1 MFYYEVAT
9 AGNTRGSTSI
19 FTYESLFDLQIGTIV
34 TVKIRNKTC
43 LGFIVKNASKPS
55 FKTNALDTY
64 EPSIVLPVQLVST
77 FDALR
82 KLYPFSESQLAGLFT
97 PPPAPKKSLQLE
109 SMKVMEPQPIPP
121 LNTDQAKAV
130 KMVTSS
136 SANSLLFGDT
146 GTGKTRMYLHLI
158 QDTINSGKNV
168 ILLAPEIGLATYLH
182 EEIRAYFPGSILY
195 HSGLTPKERYMAW
208 IKASEAESGM
218 LVVGPRSAL
227 SLPLKS
233 IGLIILDEAHDT
245 SYRQDSAPYLH
256 AKVLAAVIA
265 KHHGAKCVYGTATPN
280 IVDYFGATQL
290 NNPIVEIK
298 TRAVQSENSALIKV
312 VDYADETERSAG
324 SLLKSSLVAISEAI
338 KQGGQALVLVNRRGT
353 ARYVSCESCG
363 NEERCSVCDHLV
375 VYHHDTYELRCHFC
389 GARYPVP
396 SKCSA
401 CGSFEIK
408 MRSYGTKAITEE
420 LTRLF
425 PDVII
430 KRFDT
435 DTTKKD
441 HLHQHTESVKDGSVQ
456 IVVGTQMI
464 AKGLDLPKLRSLVVL
479 SASSGNGYGGEERDF
494 QLLYQVL
501 GRATRGHQNTKVII
515 QTATPDAKVIQD
527 ASNRDYST
535 FYARELIERKAF
547 FYPPYYHMMVVHIS
561 RKTAK
566 GAASA
571 GLAVQKKI
579 SSTHSGVSVSSAMP
593 DITERIGTQY
603 NWHLLVKSPK
613 RSRLVD
619 IAIDLGT
626 GYLCELDPIDT
637 P

>member
-9 AGNTRGSTSI
+9 AGNTRGTTSI
-19 FTYESLFDLQIGTIV
+19 FTYESSLDLVNGTIV
-34 TVKIRNKTC
+34 KVSIRGKTC

-55 FKTNALDTY
+55 FKTNALDIY
-64 EPSIVLPVQLVST
+64 IPASVLPLEIVST
-77 FDALR
+77 FNDLR
-82 KLYPFSESQLAGLFT
+82 ELYPFSESQLAGLFA
-97 PPPAPKKSLQLE
+97 PPPAPKKISQPEPE
-109 SMKVMEPQPIPP
+109 SIAGQPIPE
-121 LNTDQAKAV
+121 LNVDQAKV
-130 KMVTSS
+130 VSLLFSS
-136 SANSLLFGDT
+136 SSNSILFGDT
-146 GTGKTRMYLHLI
+146 GTGKTRMYMHLI
-158 QDTINSGKNV
+158 QKFINSGKNV
-168 ILLAPEIGLATYLH
+168 VLLAPEIGLATYLF
-182 EEIRAYFPGSILY
+182 EEIRAYFPDSILY
-195 HSGLTPKERYMAW
+195 HSGLTPKQRYDAW
-208 IKASEAESGM
+208 VKSANTKSGF
-218 LVVGPRSAL
+218 LIVGPRSAL
-227 SLPLKS
+227 SLPLKD

-256 AKVLAAVIA
+256 AKILSAVLA
-265 KHHGAKCVYGTATPN
+265 KHHSAKCVYGTATPN
-280 IVDYFGATQL
+280 VVDYFGASQL

-298 TRAVQSENSALIKV
+298 TRAVQSENKASIKV

-324 SLLKSSLVAISEAI
+324 SLLKSSLQSISDAV
-338 KQGGQALVLVNRRGT
+338 KSGGQALVLVNRRGT
-353 ARYVSCESCG
+353 ARYVACENCG

-401 CGSFEIK
+401 CGSFEIL

-420 LTRLF
+420 LARLF
-425 PDVII
+425 PDVTI

-441 HLHQHTESVKDGSVQ
+441 HLQQHTESVKDGSVQ

-515 QTATPDAKVIQD
+515 QTATPDSRVIED
-527 ASNRDYST
+527 ATNRDYSN
-535 FYARELIERKAF
+535 FYARELGERKAF
-547 FYPPYYHMMVVHIS
+547 FYPPYCHMMIVHIS

-566 GAASA
+566 GAKSA

-579 SSTHSGVSVSSAMP
+579 SSGYSGISVSSAMP
-593 DITERIGTQY
+593 NITERIGTQY

-613 RSRLVD
+613 RSRLVN
-619 IAIDLGT
+619 IAKDLGT